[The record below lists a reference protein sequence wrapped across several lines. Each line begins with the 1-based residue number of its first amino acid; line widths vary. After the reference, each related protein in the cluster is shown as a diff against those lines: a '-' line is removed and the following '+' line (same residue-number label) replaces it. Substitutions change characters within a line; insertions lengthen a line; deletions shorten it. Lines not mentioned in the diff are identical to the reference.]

1 MAFFVSGIDF
11 PVYTTFGALFM
22 VYCRPSILYMLYKK
36 LVSAIIS
43 SNDTCGH
50 PEG

>member
-1 MAFFVSGIDF
+1 MVFVVSGIDF

-22 VYCRPSILYMLYKK
+22 VFCHPSILNMLYEI